1 MNLIAQLPNRRSNAC
16 RFTLLR
22 TPLDVCT
29 IGGAWRRLEGRT
41 NGSHTLFQSHQW
53 CSQWL
58 ESYGAAYEPFVVA
71 GFSAN
76 ELVFLWPLMS
86 ERRSRFPILEWLSH
100 PYSQYGD
107 VLAAPDLNVAA
118 WMTAALAFIA
128 SQGDFTG
135 LYLRHVRIDA
145 AASPFL
151 SRTLTRIGDETG
163 APFMDLRQ
171 FADEAAYLAR
181 YSKVQRRR
189 RVKIRN
195 DLERIGPISFQT
207 FESGHALAATID
219 KAVEAKRRWLVER
232 GLPSVPLH
240 VPGLAG
246 FLQALAFRPNGD
258 FKVVA
263 SLLRAGDRDIS
274 FEVGFR
280 FKDRHCGF
288 ITAHDPE
295 LTDSSPA
302 RLHMDLS
309 QRQALTAGLSI
320 FDLMVPSD
328 PHKVSWSSDTIPVVD
343 YWHPLSLAGRIHGRL
358 YLDKVR
364 PWLRRAYLAS
374 PVALRKTAGA
384 LLR

>member
-1 MNLIAQLPNRRSNAC
+1 MNFVAQLPSRRSNAC

-29 IGGAWRRLEGRT
+29 IGRAWRGLDGRT
-41 NGSHTLFQSHQW
+41 NGSHTLFQSHEW

-58 ESYGAAYEPFVVA
+58 ESFGAAYDPFVVA
-71 GFSAN
+71 GFAAN

-107 VLAAPDLNVAA
+107 VLAAPDLNVTA
-118 WMTAALAFIA
+118 WMTAALTFIA

-135 LYLRHVRIDA
+135 LHLRHVRSDA
-145 AASPFL
+145 AAFPFL
-151 SRTLTRIGDETG
+151 SQTLFRIGEETG

-195 DLERIGPISFQT
+195 DLERMGPLSFQT
-207 FESGHALAATID
+207 FDSGPALAATID
-219 KAVEAKRRWLVER
+219 KAVEAKRRWLLER

-246 FLQALAFRPNGD
+246 FLRVLASQANRE

-280 FKDRHCGF
+280 FKDRHCGY
-288 ITAHDPE
+288 ITAHDPR

-309 QRQALTAGLSI
+309 QRQALTAGMSI

-364 PWLRRAYLAS
+364 PWLRRAYLAC
-374 PVALRKTAGA
+374 PVAFRKTAGA